1 MDIRPLADFGVVI
14 REHEYY
20 HSHVAGVSIELV
32 KGDGWVRI
40 ALSSSEGVNREG
52 LEAVIRLI
60 IERLRPVMMS
70 ADVLYEGD
78 YILYRMHLS
87 GFSGELDFLENRK
100 VYGIVIEAG
109 GVTGDISIGDLERAY
124 ASGVILSEL

>member
-1 MDIRPLADFGVVI
+1 M
-14 REHEYY
+14 
-20 HSHVAGVSIELV
+20 
-32 KGDGWVRI
+32 
-40 ALSSSEGVNREG
+40 SSSEGVNREG

-109 GVTGDISIGDLERAY
+109 GVMGDISIGDLERAY